1 MALGGS
7 YSHDIENFD
16 VVKSFL
22 DMEAMVLMRL
32 VKIRVSLFCHRG
44 WKMVKPITRHWYQ
57 HVLLTDAQRN
67 RFGTFRLLKSW

>member
-22 DMEAMVLMRL
+22 DLEATVLVRL
-32 VKIRVSLFCHRG
+32 VKDVCLCYATEDG
-44 WKMVKPITRHWYQ
+44 
-57 HVLLTDAQRN
+57 
-67 RFGTFRLLKSW
+67 GC